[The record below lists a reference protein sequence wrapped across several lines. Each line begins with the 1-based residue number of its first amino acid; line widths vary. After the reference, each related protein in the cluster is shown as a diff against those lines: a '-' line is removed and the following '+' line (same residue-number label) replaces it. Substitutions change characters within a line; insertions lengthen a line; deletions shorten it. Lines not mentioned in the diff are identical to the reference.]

1 MIEQLK
7 MDLKLHGRDIAGKAA
22 IPLIGLILGFV
33 MVCII
38 LTVEK
43 DETTFFCMGSLIA
56 FMLLALISLVWCL
69 HFPQE
74 YMLALSMGRT
84 RIAFLFSYA
93 VRSLMA
99 QGLGYLIVLAGYAL
113 EQMAYPLLFPG
124 YLNDGT
130 FPFLTEWWVI
140 ALAVPG
146 VVLVQ
151 MFLGVLYGKY
161 GKPFLLVAYFGW
173 LGLCILGPQLLNDH
187 SVGSRMMQT
196 VFGWSGFI
204 PSPVW
209 IVIGICVV
217 VAMAATVVIE
227 GRKQMVR

>member
-7 MDLKLHGRDIAGKAA
+7 LDLKLHGRDIAGKAA

-43 DETTFFCMGSLIA
+43 DETTFFCMGSLIS
-56 FMLLALISLVWCL
+56 FMLLVLISLVWCL

-84 RIAFLFSYA
+84 RSAFLFSYT
-93 VRSLMA
+93 VRSLLA
-99 QGLGYLIVLAGYAL
+99 QGCGYLIVLAGYAL
-113 EQMAYPLLFPG
+113 EQSAYPMIFPG
-124 YLNDGT
+124 YVNEDP
-130 FPFLTEWWVI
+130 FPFLTQWWVI

-151 MFLGVLYGKY
+151 MFLGVLYGKF
-161 GKPFLLVAYFGW
+161 GKPFLAVAYFGW

-196 VFGWSGFI
+196 VFGWSGYI

-209 IVIGICVV
+209 IVLGIGAVG
-217 VAMAATVVIE
+217 AMAATVVIE